1 MNSEKSAMDALLQRR
16 SVRSFTEEP
25 VSEDQVRAILRAGM
39 FAPSAHNKRTWELIT
54 VTSRETLNALA
65 PMSKWWGMLKEATLC
80 IVCCGYAPGI
90 KPEDEEF
97 LVQNSVA
104 ATENMLLCID
114 ALGLGGVWL
123 GIHPKRPYYADVKAL
138 LGIPEEVRVVSL
150 IAVGHPREPL
160 PPRAQPAERF
170 EEHKWHKEKW

>member
-1 MNSEKSAMDALLQRR
+1 MYPEKSAMDALLQRR
-16 SVRSFTEEP
+16 SVRTFTNEP
-25 VSEDQVRAILRAGM
+25 VSEEHVRAILRAGM
-39 FAPSAHNKRTWELIT
+39 FAPSAHNKRSWELIT

-65 PMSKWWGMLKEATLC
+65 PMSKWWGMLREAPLC
-80 IVCCGYAPGI
+80 IVCCGYSPGI

-97 LVQNSVA
+97 IVQNSVA

-123 GIHPKRPYYADVKAL
+123 GIHPKRPYYEDVKAL

-150 IAVGHPREPL
+150 IAAGHPREPL
-160 PPRAQPAERF
+160 APRAQPQERF
-170 EEHKWHKEKW
+170 EEQKWHQENW

>member
-1 MNSEKSAMDALLQRR
+1 MPYQKSVMDALLQRR
-16 SVRSFTEEP
+16 SIRSFTKEPLSEE
-25 VSEDQVRAILRAGM
+25 QVRTILRAGM
-39 FAPSAHNKRTWELIT
+39 YAPSAHNKRTWELIT
-54 VTSRETLNALA
+54 ITSREKLDALA
-65 PMSKWWGMLKEATLC
+65 PMSKWWGMLKEAALC
-80 IVCCGYAPGI
+80 IVCCGYSPDI

-123 GIHPKRPYYADVKAL
+123 GIHTKRPCYADVKAL

-150 IAVGHPREPL
+150 IAVGHPKEPL
-160 PPRAQPAERF
+160 PPRAQPTERF
-170 EEHKWHKEKW
+170 EEQKWHKEKW